1 MVNVLLGGAIGDSLG
16 MPFETKPADYP
27 PLLAWDGKTFG
38 GSPHHKLD
46 AGQFTDDT
54 QMSILVA
61 ESLIENRGFNP
72 NHLSQSY
79 LKWIESGEA
88 RGYGKT
94 TLLALQNIKNGVHW
108 SESGIEDSYGNGTAM
123 RAAPFG
129 IFFRNDKYSLINIV
143 KIDSAITHRSNE
155 AEAGALAIALT
166 SYYAVNNDESDL
178 LEKIVRDLPKSMV
191 RDKLANL
198 QTMLDSQARPVDILK
213 ILGTKA
219 DVRQTA
225 PSALYCYLK
234 FKNYQDAVE
243 AAIRAGGDTDTTAA
257 IVGALYGAK
266 LGSKGIP
273 AEYINQIEDKNRLLL
288 LDAQLFSRNNSKYL
302 GV

>member
-38 GSPHHKLD
+38 DSPHHKLS

-61 ESLIENRGFNP
+61 ESLIEMRTFDGA
-72 NHLSQSY
+72 HLSQSY

-88 RGYGKT
+88 RGYGRT
-94 TLLALQNIKNGVHW
+94 TLLALNNIKNGVHW
-108 SESGIEDSYGNGTAM
+108 TESGIEGSYGNGTAM

-129 IFFRNDKYSLINIV
+129 VFYRNDLYSLMNIV
-143 KIDSAITHRSNE
+143 KMDSGITHRSNE
-155 AEAGALAIALT
+155 AEAGALAIAQ
-166 SYYAVNNDESDL
+166 SVYHIINEDPEYFIDE
-178 LEKIVRDLPKSMV
+178 ICTTLPDSMV
-191 RDKLANL
+191 KDRLSSLKA
-198 QTMLDSQARPVDILK
+198 MVDSQATPADILK

-219 DVRQTA
+219 DVRQTVPA
-225 PSALYCYLK
+225 ALYCYLK
-234 FKNYQDAVE
+234 FNNYQDAVE

-257 IVGALYGAK
+257 IVGALFGAK
-266 LGSKGIP
+266 GSNANIP
-273 AEYINQIEDKNRLLL
+273 LSYVDQIEDKKRLML
-288 LDAQLFSRNNSKYL
+288 LDAQLFARNNLKYL